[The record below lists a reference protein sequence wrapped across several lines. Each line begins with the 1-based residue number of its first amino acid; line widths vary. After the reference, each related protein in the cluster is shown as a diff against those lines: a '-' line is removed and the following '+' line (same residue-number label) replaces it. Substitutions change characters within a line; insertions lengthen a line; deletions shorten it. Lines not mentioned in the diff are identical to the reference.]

1 MTINANQQQTTEVVC
16 IKCDGSGIYTSPRG
30 TTGKCFTCQGT
41 GMQQPKA
48 DPMIRTNQGRQ
59 MVGNIPVSDRM
70 RSDVL
75 KAMIAI
81 IEGKGERTKMTR
93 VYDIRDYLKQVRNL
107 EVSNEGISATLDSLI
122 NNKYVRFFK
131 NDENYYFFGI
141 SAFGWHKWEHN
152 LLPHL
157 FQTKTHTFQ
166 STVFTLTWMKPLN
179 YLLLHVKDQVEQ
191 GKEQEY
197 RGAEMYPKTLFFTWM
212 TKGEATRLIIFVNG
226 THYYH

>member
-141 SAFGWHKWEHN
+141 SAFGWHKWD
-152 LLPHL
+152 
-157 FQTKTHTFQ
+157 TRK
-166 STVFTLTWMKPLN
+166 TLTQPPTPPIPDEDPYIPEYSFHPNM
-179 YLLLHVKDQVEQ
+179 DETVELPPTP
-191 GKEQEY
+191 
-197 RGAEMYPKTLFFTWM
+197 R
-212 TKGEATRLIIFVNG
+212 KGSGRAR
-226 THYYH
+226 